1 GRRDGLGGFPVWSLE
16 RGRDVVV
23 QKAAA
28 GDIAFLVVAD
38 FLIQGGPDPLG
49 EAAVDLTVDDHRV
62 DDVAAVV
69 HRDEAP
75 HLDLARAAVDVHHAD
90 IAAEGEGEV
99 GRIVVVRRLQPCLH
113 TLRMIGISG
122 ESALLDGLRLL
133 RSALDVELARL
144 PLEVALAYFQQ
155 VRGELFRLVADLA
168 RGKRAR
174 RAGSGGRAAGVSP
187 KAIRRRIRVAFLHLH
202 VRGGNTELLGDNLR
216 IGGLVALALA
226 LRAEAR
232 DRLAGRVDADL
243 GRVEHLEAENIEVP
257 GGPGADYLGEAADA
271 DAHQLTA
278 LAFFRL
284 LAPQRIVADEIH
296 RLLQRRRVV
305 PAVVFPA
312 EHRVIGE
319 LLVLDEILHAQLG
332 RVHVQLLREGVGGA
346 LDRVHRLRDAEG
358 AAI

>member
-1 GRRDGLGGFPVWSLE
+1 GHTEMPQGIHHRIGDGRRRAYCRRLAHALRPEWVVRRRRDGLGGFPVWSLE

-168 RGKRAR
+168 RGTRAR
-174 RAGSGGRAAGVSP
+174 RA
-187 KAIRRRIRVAFLHLH
+187 
-202 VRGGNTELLGDNLR
+202 
-216 IGGLVALALA
+216 
-226 LRAEAR
+226 
-232 DRLAGRVDADL
+232 
-243 GRVEHLEAENIEVP
+243 
-257 GGPGADYLGEAADA
+257 
-271 DAHQLTA
+271 
-278 LAFFRL
+278 
-284 LAPQRIVADEIH
+284 
-296 RLLQRRRVV
+296 
-305 PAVVFPA
+305 
-312 EHRVIGE
+312 
-319 LLVLDEILHAQLG
+319 
-332 RVHVQLLREGVGGA
+332 
-346 LDRVHRLRDAEG
+346 
-358 AAI
+358 